1 MFTNTMLTLE
11 SRFPP
16 VQHGGGGT
24 ALTARERRAAVLKH
38 AAESHAAL
46 STPRRAPPAGT
57 AFTVLR
63 EFTNDSHQGA
73 GQRHSLADPRKPLA
87 AALYLNL
94 SGFGLRTDATACT
107 IQVLR
112 REVWDMETASAE
124 LSASTARELK
134 AASEKAAQELH
145 ACSGKAA
152 QEARALHEQ
161 IGTLSRR
168 CCASEVEATSL
179 QRRLSQEEVRHLQ
192 ERSLLAPAP

>member
-1 MFTNTMLTLE
+1 M
-11 SRFPP
+11 
-16 VQHGGGGT
+16 
-24 ALTARERRAAVLKH
+24 LTARERRAAVLKH

-57 AFTVLR
+57 VFTVLR
-63 EFTNDSHQGA
+63 EFTNDSDKSA
-73 GQRHSLADPRKPLA
+73 DQRYSLVAQRKPLA

-94 SGFGLRTDATACT
+94 SGFGLRSDASACT

-124 LSASTARELK
+124 LAASTARELE
-134 AASEKAAQELH
+134 ATSE
-145 ACSGKAA
+145 KAA

-161 IGTLSRR
+161 IATLSRR

-179 QRRLSQEEVRHLQ
+179 QRRLSQEEVRRQH
-192 ERSLLAPAP
+192 AP

>member
-11 SRFPP
+11 SRFA
-16 VQHGGGGT
+16 GGGGGAT
-24 ALTARERRAAVLKH
+24 LTARERRAAVLKH

-63 EFTNDSHQGA
+63 EFNDSHKGA
-73 GQRHSLADPRKPLA
+73 GPRHSLADPRKPLA

-94 SGFGLRTDATACT
+94 SGFGLRTEATACT

-124 LSASTARELK
+124 LAASTARELK
-134 AASEKAAQELH
+134 AALEKAAQELH

-179 QRRLSQEEVRHLQ
+179 QRRLSQEEVLHLR